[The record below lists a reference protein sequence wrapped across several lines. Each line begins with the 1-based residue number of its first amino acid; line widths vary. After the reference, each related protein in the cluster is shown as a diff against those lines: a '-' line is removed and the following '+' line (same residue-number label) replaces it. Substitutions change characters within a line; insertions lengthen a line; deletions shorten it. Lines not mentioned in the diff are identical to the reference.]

1 VARGAGSTAAA
12 GRSPTRVGGDFGSG
26 PSRISVPALI
36 IADGVGVPSEISST
50 GAAPAQE
57 WRDPHGA
64 VLACCYSHDG
74 QHRIDLP
81 GLASFFF
88 RRDAEVVQA
97 VPYPPARPTII
108 ADTYRHSVLPVVL
121 QALGSE
127 VLHASAVLTRR
138 GVVAFGAVSGAGKST
153 VAFGLG
159 RRGYAIWADDA
170 LAMETTA
177 APPRCFPLPFEI
189 RLRPAAVSFFDNG
202 STAVSIAGRDGQ
214 RQPGQRPALA
224 AICILGRATGLGDGV
239 SVERLPPSAAF
250 SAVLPHAYCFSLHD
264 PDRKQQMMQHYL
276 DLISSVPVFQIR
288 FEAHLDR
295 LPALLDV
302 IELLARDL

>member
-1 VARGAGSTAAA
+1 MARGAGSIAAA
-12 GRSPTRVGGDFGSG
+12 GRSPTRVCGDLDSG

-64 VLACCYSHDG
+64 LLACCYSHDG

-81 GLASFFF
+81 GLANFFF

-97 VPYPPARPTII
+97 APYPPARPTII
-108 ADTYRHSVLPVVL
+108 ADTYHHSVLPVVL

-127 VLHASAVLTRR
+127 VLHASAVLTDR

-177 APPRCFPLPFEI
+177 PPRCVPLPFGI
-189 RLRPAAVSFFDNG
+189 RLRPAAMSFFNNG
-202 STAVSIAGRDGQ
+202 STAVPVAGRDGQ

-224 AICILGRATGLGDGV
+224 AICILGRATGLGDRV
-239 SVERLPPSAAF
+239 AVERLRPSAAF
-250 SAVLPHAYCFSLHD
+250 AAVLPHAYCFSLRD

-276 DLISSVPVFQIR
+276 DLISRVPLFQIR